1 MTQHDDDNHD
11 HDPDT
16 PDGADPERG
25 SRPQS
30 DADLVPAGGLDAPVF
45 AALHG
50 ELFRDD
56 PWSEQEM
63 AQLIGGPG
71 AIAWLA
77 TGRDYG
83 EVMPVGFALAQV
95 SADEAE
101 ILSLGVLPEARAKG
115 LGARLVEAVADKARA
130 LGARTLY
137 LEVAEDNAAA
147 RHLYGKRGFAEA
159 GRRRDYYVAADGR
172 TMDALVLA
180 RAL

>member
-1 MTQHDDDNHD
+1 MTQHDGDD
-11 HDPDT
+11 DT
-16 PDGADPERG
+16 PDRAEPTPRD
-25 SRPQS
+25 RPQS

-56 PWSEQEM
+56 PWSEQAM
-63 AQLIGGPG
+63 AQLIAGPG

-83 EVMPVGFALAQV
+83 EVMPVGFALARV

-101 ILSLGVLPEARAKG
+101 ILSLGVLSEARGKG

-130 LGARTLY
+130 LGARSLY

-147 RHLYGKRGFAEA
+147 RRLYARLGFSEA
-159 GRRRDYYVAADGR
+159 GRRADYYATADGR
-172 TMDALVLA
+172 TVDALVLA
-180 RAL
+180 RGL

>member
-1 MTQHDDDNHD
+1 MSEDDGRDTDN
-11 HDPDT
+11 PDSGGSG
-16 PDGADPERG
+16 GAP
-25 SRPQS
+25 RPQS
-30 DADLVPAGGLDAPVF
+30 DADLVPAGALDAPVF
-45 AALHG
+45 AALHA

-56 PWSEQEM
+56 PWSEGSM
-63 AQLIGGPG
+63 ADLIGGPG

-83 EVMPVGFALAQV
+83 EVMPVGYALARV

-101 ILSLGVLPEARAKG
+101 ILSLGVLPEARDKG
-115 LGARLVEAVADKARA
+115 LGRRLVEAVADKARA

-147 RHLYGKRGFAEA
+147 RQLYARLGFADA
-159 GRRRDYYVAADGR
+159 GRRPGYYSAADGR
-172 TMDALVLA
+172 SLDALVLQ